1 MNKTAICLMANKVYK
16 FALATMLINLK
27 ETNNDQYDNVIVYHD
42 GFSQTELD
50 DLSLLEPRVKFIEYT
65 FEKWNQEHSVLLG
78 DKANNF
84 LNRFSHLAWS
94 KYKIIEQLE
103 HYEKVLYL
111 DLDMLVSGSLEGL
124 FKLDGIAWRNGAN
137 FGERFSTNGLK
148 VKNIAEVS
156 NIPESTPAP
165 NGGLL
170 CVTNTIDWKKNLIE
184 AKYFIERFINDF
196 SFALDE
202 LAFSYIYVKN
212 NLKLTQLS
220 AYEYNVLPQHLNP
233 SCKVIHF
240 IGQFKPW
247 KDLIIQAEFPKW
259 FEYYQKACLLTDNR
273 ISSEQVQEYPKD
285 GKYLT
290 KRLNEQRWFSFLR
303 EANLNIPQSLRLRY
317 VFDNEWL
324 IFECNSKVYY
334 EFKFHQYAQGFLM
347 GMWVKDL
354 YKEPEIK
361 REIDNLVGKNP
372 RLFRLHEDHRGLYI
386 YSTKFSALEIAPV
399 FKDFYERTS
408 KLFNIK

>member
-137 FGERFSTNGLK
+137 FGEKFSTNGLK

-202 LAFSYIYVKN
+202 LAFSYI
-212 NLKLTQLS
+212 
-220 AYEYNVLPQHLNP
+220 
-233 SCKVIHF
+233 CK
-240 IGQFKPW
+240 K
-247 KDLIIQAEFPKW
+247 
-259 FEYYQKACLLTDNR
+259 
-273 ISSEQVQEYPKD
+273 
-285 GKYLT
+285 
-290 KRLNEQRWFSFLR
+290 
-303 EANLNIPQSLRLRY
+303 
-317 VFDNEWL
+317 
-324 IFECNSKVYY
+324 
-334 EFKFHQYAQGFLM
+334 
-347 GMWVKDL
+347 
-354 YKEPEIK
+354 
-361 REIDNLVGKNP
+361 
-372 RLFRLHEDHRGLYI
+372 
-386 YSTKFSALEIAPV
+386 
-399 FKDFYERTS
+399 
-408 KLFNIK
+408 